1 MVERKLLYMQ
11 IKNAQSAEGSCFLLV
26 QIRDE
31 TGTKI
36 ELPAEGNESNVIT
49 IIGHKKQ
56 CEEAKE
62 KILAIQNELENILVE
77 EIDIPHKLHNAIIGA
92 KGRLIRSIME
102 ECGGVTIKF
111 PAGGTN
117 SDKVVLKGPKDD
129 VEKAKSELLQLAKE
143 KVYLI

>member
-1 MVERKLLYMQ
+1 M
-11 IKNAQSAEGSCFLLV
+11 
-26 QIRDE
+26 
-31 TGTKI
+31 
-36 ELPAEGNESNVIT
+36 IT